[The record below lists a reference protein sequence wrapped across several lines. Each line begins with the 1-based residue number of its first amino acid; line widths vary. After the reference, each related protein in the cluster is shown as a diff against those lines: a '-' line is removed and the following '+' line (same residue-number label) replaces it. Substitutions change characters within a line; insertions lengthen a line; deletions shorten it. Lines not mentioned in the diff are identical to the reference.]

1 MLLIFALFTMLLV
14 VAVFRKPGIP
24 FFSVVSVFNCKSKL
38 TGLGAK
44 LYLAASVLVIAGILS
59 SFSSSKTMHPSTPE
73 PARKEQQAVAGN
85 DARQASADR
94 TRDELETLTTKFTI
108 SAGTLASL
116 METNGMA
123 ESRLE
128 LCNSFFETG
137 MSFWKTD
144 HNLQQLRVAV
154 RDCHH
159 VVIGLCSENGAEDA
173 AVCARY
179 RSTTAGAH
187 YD

>member
-1 MLLIFALFTMLLV
+1 MLLIFALFTILLV

-24 FFSVVSVFNCKSKL
+24 FFSVVTVFNCKSKL
-38 TGLGAK
+38 TDLGAK
-44 LYLAASVLVIAGILS
+44 LYLAASVLLIAGILS
-59 SFSSSKTMHPSTPE
+59 SFSSSKTVHPSRPE
-73 PARKEQQAVAGN
+73 PARQEQQTVAGN
-85 DARQASADR
+85 DGPQAGADR
-94 TRDELETLTTKFTI
+94 TQDELENLTTKFTI

-128 LCNSFFETG
+128 LCNSFIKTG

-154 RDCHH
+154 RDCHQL
-159 VVIGLCSENGAEDA
+159 VSGLCSENGPGDA